1 MGGGDNGGDSGE
13 AHLGLRRLPQFADA
27 AEETLRELEAI
38 CRMRRYGAGQV
49 VAAPEEEA
57 GFIGFV
63 LDGILRMQKSLH
75 DGRHH
80 IVGLMVEG
88 DMFGRVFDGPLAF
101 GIEAATD
108 AVVCALPRA
117 AFEDLIVR
125 APDLERLVL
134 LNILNELDRARD
146 WMIILA
152 NPRVKGRL
160 AGFLLMLCTRFAE
173 IDHVIQRAGS
183 SLEVKVPISRA
194 DLADLLGTRPESI
207 SRAFHALA
215 GSQCIGIVRPDLIEI
230 RDIEALGAEAG
241 DEDLV
246 SQADLEDFMQGLH
259 RRTD

>member
-1 MGGGDNGGDSGE
+1 MGGSNDGE
-13 AHLGLRRLPQFADA
+13 TRRLLAHLPQFADVA
-27 AEETLRELEAI
+27 GETLRELEAI
-38 CRMRRYGAGQV
+38 CRVRSYASGQV

-63 LDGILRMQKSLH
+63 LEGILRMQKSLQ

-88 DMFGRVFDGPLAF
+88 DMFGRVFDGPLTF

-108 AVVCALPRA
+108 AVVCAFQRK
-117 AFEDLIVR
+117 AFEALILR
-125 APDLERLVL
+125 SPDLERVVL

-160 AGFLLMLCTRFAE
+160 AGFLLVLCTRFAG
-173 IDHVIQRAGS
+173 IDHLLQREGS
-183 SLEVKVPISRA
+183 SIEVKVPISRA

-215 GSQCIGIVRPDLIEI
+215 DAGCIGIIRPDLIEI

-241 DEDLV
+241 EEDLV
-246 SQADLEDFMQGLH
+246 SQADLENIVEDLQ
-259 RRTD
+259 RRSD